1 MIDKYRSVSEE
12 ILKIVSSKEVNDYR
26 LKEKL
31 KERQAIIDGLE
42 EEKLRLFRDK
52 YKNCGLYELD
62 KEISIMLVEKIKA
75 VKKEL
80 DDYST
85 KKLVNTA
92 YVNANRNSLNI
103 FYKKV

>member
-1 MIDKYRSVSEE
+1 MIEKYRSVSEE
-12 ILKIVSSKEVNDYR
+12 ILKIVSNKEVNDYR

-31 KERQAIIDGLE
+31 KERQEIIDGLE
-42 EEKLRLFRDK
+42 EEKLSLFRDK

-62 KEISIMLVEKIKA
+62 KKISIILVERIKA

-80 DDYST
+80 DEYRA
-85 KKLVNTA
+85 KKQVNTA
-92 YVNANRNSLNI
+92 YVNVNRNSLNI